1 LIKPIVQFIEVDA
14 EHVDQRVD
22 NFLLTR
28 LKGVPKSL
36 LYRLLRKGEIRVNKK
51 RTKAYYKLQEK
62 DVIRVAPIRA
72 AEKTQVAKPSEAQLE
87 KLSKQIVYED
97 ANLLVLNKSTGLAVH
112 GGSGVSLGVIELLRA
127 MRPEARFLELA
138 HRLDRDTSGCLIIAK
153 KRKALKEI
161 HELLREG
168 KIRKVYY
175 ALTLGRWYKVKNLVN
190 LPLKKDVLKSG
201 ERVVKAVKD
210 GKKALTEFNVL
221 RNFSLAS
228 FVEVILHTG
237 RTHQIRVHAQAT
249 GHFIAGDEKYGDR
262 AFNKM
267 MRQKGL
273 RRLFLHAGELQFTLP
288 SSGELISVVIPIS
301 DELQKVLKALE

>member
-1 LIKPIVQFIEVDA
+1 MIKPIVQFIEVDA

>member
-1 LIKPIVQFIEVDA
+1 MIKPIVQFIEVDA

-249 GHFIAGDEKYGDR
+249 GHFIAGDKKYGDR